1 MAKRTKKAL
10 KKQQRMLQAAMA
22 ANGGAMGTGQGQG
35 LLGGL
40 AGLLPSRGSDRFL
53 IGVVIGAAAA
63 YVLSDEELRGR
74 IMKSGMKLYAG
85 LAGGLAEMKEQAA
98 DLQAE
103 LEAEQAGAS

>member
-1 MAKRTKKAL
+1 MAKKTKKAL

-22 ANGGAMGTGQGQG
+22 ANGGGMGMGQAQG

-40 AGLLPSRGSDRFL
+40 AGLLPARGSERFL
-53 IGVVIGAAAA
+53 VGVLVGGAAA
-63 YVLSDEELRGR
+63 YLLSDEEMRGR
-74 IMKSGMKLYAG
+74 VMKSGLKLYAS
-85 LAGGLAEMKEQAA
+85 LLGGLAEMKEQAA